1 MHIYSSLELLLS
13 KEAIAEKIAQA
24 AARLDRLYG
33 QEELVIVAV
42 MKGAICLVADL
53 MRALKEPT
61 VILECVQASSYGAR
75 GDQRGE
81 LTVGSLSPIDIV
93 DKHVLLVDDI
103 FDSGHT
109 LHTIA
114 KHLQSKNPRSLR
126 TLVLLSKQVP
136 REMAWEPD
144 EVLFSIENRFVVG
157 YGLDYNERYRALDGV
172 YAQKRKDP

>member
-1 MHIYSSLELLLS
+1 MNIETLELLLS
-13 KEAIAEKIAQA
+13 KEAIAEKIAQVA
-24 AARLDRLYG
+24 KRLDQLYG
-33 QEELVIVAV
+33 KDELVIVAV

-53 MRALKEPT
+53 MRALKEPC
-61 VILECVQASSYGAR
+61 VMLECVQASSYGSRGEQR
-75 GDQRGE
+75 GD
-81 LTVGSLSPIDIV
+81 LTVSSLSPLAIT

-114 KHLQSKNPRSLR
+114 QALQKQHPRSLR

-144 EVLFSIENRFVVG
+144 DVLFSIENRFVVG
-157 YGLDYNERYRALDGV
+157 YGLDYNERYRALNGV
-172 YAQKRKDP
+172 YATRKET